1 MIDYVID
8 ANILMSILIS
18 GKASYKPIL
27 AFHNFIL
34 PEFVLVETEKY
45 KETLRN
51 KTKMNE
57 SELIEWSY
65 FVFSEITILPNYI
78 LKKEVLEK
86 TAVLLSDIDMK
97 DIAYVAL
104 AMQLDLPFLTRD
116 KPLYKGIRKKG
127 FRKVILFEDFLRK
140 M

>member
-1 MIDYVID
+1 MIDFVID

-18 GKASYKPIL
+18 GRASYKPIL

-34 PEFVLVETEKY
+34 PEFVLIEIEKY
-45 KETLRN
+45 KQILMT
-51 KTKMNE
+51 KTRMSENE
-57 SELIEWSY
+57 FIEWSY

-78 LKKEVLEK
+78 LKKEILEK
-86 TAVLLSDIDMK
+86 TEILLSDIDTK

-104 AMQLDLPFLTRD
+104 AMQLDLPLLTRD

-127 FRKVILFEDFLRK
+127 FRKVMLFEDFLENI
-140 M
+140 